1 MGGEIGMTVEEA
13 QSIKLPLSPIARH
26 RVVMDMVHNPEIVGD
41 DITVIVGVKDARR
54 LDTNNLPNTT
64 KLIGIL
70 PTNPFVGRRILVE
83 VVEFANS

>member
-1 MGGEIGMTVEEA
+1 MGGEARMTVEDA
-13 QSIKLPLSPIARH
+13 RSVRLPFSPIARH
-26 RVVMDMVHNPEIVGD
+26 RVVMNMVHNPEIVGD

-54 LDTNNLPNTT
+54 LDTDNLPNTT